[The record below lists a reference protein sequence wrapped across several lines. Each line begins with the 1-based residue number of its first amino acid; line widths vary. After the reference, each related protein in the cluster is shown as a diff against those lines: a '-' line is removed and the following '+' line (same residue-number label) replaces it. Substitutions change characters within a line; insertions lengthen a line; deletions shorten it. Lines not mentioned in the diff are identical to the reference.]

1 MKWHGGCSQ
10 TPGMLEAIYARESYV
25 ALKKTLDAAVLRHQ
39 AIASNLANLET
50 PNYKRIDISPD
61 FEARLQKAV
70 ASGDVSNIFRVRPQ
84 IEVDRTA
91 VADALNGNT
100 VKMEDELLHLQRN
113 TLTHTFALQ
122 VLGRSLNKIKSAIT
136 GRVS

>member
-1 MKWHGGCSQ
+1 
-10 TPGMLEAIYARESYV
+10 MLEAIYARESYV
-25 ALKKTLDAAVLRHQ
+25 ALKKTLDAAVLKHQ

-70 ASGDVSNIFRVRPQ
+70 GSGDVSKIFRVRPH
-84 IEVDRTA
+84 IEADRTA
-91 VADALNGNT
+91 APDALNGNT

-122 VLGRSLNKIKSAIT
+122 VLGRSMNKIKSAIT
-136 GRVS
+136 GKV

>member
-1 MKWHGGCSQ
+1 MKWHRGCFRW
-10 TPGMLEAIYARESYV
+10 PGMLEAIYARESYV
-25 ALKKTLDAAVLRHQ
+25 ALKKTLDAAVLKHQ
-39 AIASNLANLET
+39 AISSNLANLET
-50 PNYKRIDISPD
+50 PHYKRIDINPD

-70 ASGDVSNIFRVRPQ
+70 ATGDVSNIFRVRPQ
-84 IEVDRTA
+84 IEVDRSA
-91 VADALNGNT
+91 VPDALNGNT

-136 GRVS
+136 GRV

>member
-1 MKWHGGCSQ
+1 
-10 TPGMLEAIYARESYV
+10 MLEAIYARESYV
-25 ALKKTLDAAVLRHQ
+25 ALKKTLDAAVLKHQ
-39 AIASNLANLET
+39 AISSNLANLET
-50 PNYKRIDISPD
+50 PHYKRIDINPD

-70 ASGDVSNIFRVRPQ
+70 ATGDVSNIFRVRPQ
-84 IEVDRTA
+84 IEVDRSA

-136 GRVS
+136 GRI

>member
-1 MKWHGGCSQ
+1 
-10 TPGMLEAIYARESYV
+10 MLEAIYARESYV
-25 ALKKTLDAAVLRHQ
+25 ALKKTLDAAVLRHK
-39 AIASNLANLET
+39 AIASNLANIET

-61 FEARLQKAV
+61 FEARLQNAV
-70 ASGDVSNIFRVRPQ
+70 SSGDVSNIFRVRPQ

>member
-1 MKWHGGCSQ
+1 
-10 TPGMLEAIYARESYV
+10 MLEAIYARESYV

-50 PNYKRIDISPD
+50 PHYKRIDISPD

-70 ASGDVSNIFRVRPQ
+70 GSGDVSNIFRVRPQ
-84 IEVDRTA
+84 IEADRTA
-91 VADALNGNT
+91 VPDALNGNT

-122 VLGRSLNKIKSAIT
+122 VLGRSMNKIKSAIT
-136 GRVS
+136 GRV

>member
-1 MKWHGGCSQ
+1 
-10 TPGMLEAIYARESYV
+10 MLEAIYARESYV

-70 ASGDVSNIFRVRPQ
+70 GSGDVSNIFRVRPQ

-91 VADALNGNT
+91 VPDALNGNT

-122 VLGRSLNKIKSAIT
+122 VLGRSMNKIKSAIT
-136 GRVS
+136 GRV

>member
-1 MKWHGGCSQ
+1 
-10 TPGMLEAIYARESYV
+10 MLEAIYARESYV

-70 ASGDVSNIFRVRPQ
+70 GSGDVSNIFRVRPQ

-91 VADALNGNT
+91 VPDALNGNT

-122 VLGRSLNKIKSAIT
+122 VLGRSLNKIKAAIT

>member
-1 MKWHGGCSQ
+1 
-10 TPGMLEAIYARESYV
+10 MLEAIYARESYV
-25 ALKKTLDAAVLRHQ
+25 ALKKTLDAAVLKHQ

-70 ASGDVSNIFRVRPQ
+70 GSGDVSNIFRVRPQ

-91 VADALNGNT
+91 VPDALNGNT

>member
-1 MKWHGGCSQ
+1 
-10 TPGMLEAIYARESYV
+10 MLEAIYARESYV

-50 PNYKRIDISPD
+50 PYYKRIDISPD

-70 ASGDVSNIFRVRPQ
+70 GSGDVSNIFRVRPQ

-91 VADALNGNT
+91 VPDALNGNT

-122 VLGRSLNKIKSAIT
+122 VLGRSLNKIKAAIT

>member
-1 MKWHGGCSQ
+1 MKWHRGCFRW
-10 TPGMLEAIYARESYV
+10 PGMLEAIYARESYV

-70 ASGDVSNIFRVRPQ
+70 TSGDVSNIFRVRPQ

-91 VADALNGNT
+91 VPDALNGNT

>member
-1 MKWHGGCSQ
+1 
-10 TPGMLEAIYARESYV
+10 MLEAIYARESYV

-50 PNYKRIDISPD
+50 PYYKRIDISPD

-70 ASGDVSNIFRVRPQ
+70 GSGDVSNIFRVRPQ

-91 VADALNGNT
+91 VPDALNGNT

-136 GRVS
+136 GRV

>member
-1 MKWHGGCSQ
+1 MHSS
-10 TPGMLEAIYARESYV
+10 PLFPRLEAIYARESYV

-70 ASGDVSNIFRVRPQ
+70 DTGDVSNIFRVRPQ
-84 IEVDRTA
+84 IEVDRSA
-91 VADALNGNT
+91 VPDALNGNT

-136 GRVS
+136 GRV

>member
-1 MKWHGGCSQ
+1 M
-10 TPGMLEAIYARESYV
+10 PGMLEAIYARESYV

-70 ASGDVSNIFRVRPQ
+70 TSGDVSNIFRVRPQ

-91 VADALNGNT
+91 VPDALNGNT

>member
-1 MKWHGGCSQ
+1 
-10 TPGMLEAIYARESYV
+10 MLEAIYARESYV
-25 ALKKTLDAAVLRHQ
+25 ALKKTLDAAVLKHQ
-39 AIASNLANLET
+39 AISSNLANLET
-50 PNYKRIDISPD
+50 PHYKRIDINPD

-70 ASGDVSNIFRVRPQ
+70 ATGDVSNIFRVRPQ
-84 IEVDRTA
+84 IEVDRSA
-91 VADALNGNT
+91 VPDALNGNT

-136 GRVS
+136 GRV

>member
-1 MKWHGGCSQ
+1 
-10 TPGMLEAIYARESYV
+10 MLEAIYARESYV

-50 PNYKRIDISPD
+50 PHYKRIDISPD

-70 ASGDVSNIFRVRPQ
+70 GSGDVSNIFRVRPQ
-84 IEVDRTA
+84 IEADRTA
-91 VADALNGNT
+91 VPDALNGNT

-136 GRVS
+136 GKV

>member
-1 MKWHGGCSQ
+1 
-10 TPGMLEAIYARESYV
+10 MLEAIYARESYV

-39 AIASNLANLET
+39 AIASNLANIET

-70 ASGDVSNIFRVRPQ
+70 GSGDVSNIFRVRPQ

-91 VADALNGNT
+91 VPDALNGNT

-136 GRVS
+136 GRV

>member
-1 MKWHGGCSQ
+1 MKWHRGCCQ
-10 TPGMLEAIYARESYV
+10 ALGMLEAIYARESYV

-70 ASGDVSNIFRVRPQ
+70 GSGDVSKIFRVRPQ
-84 IEVDRTA
+84 IEADRTA
-91 VADALNGNT
+91 APDALNGNT

-122 VLGRSLNKIKSAIT
+122 VLGRSMNKIKSAIT
-136 GRVS
+136 GKV

>member
-1 MKWHGGCSQ
+1 MKWHRGCSQ
-10 TPGMLEAIYARESYV
+10 ALGMLEAIYARESYV

-70 ASGDVSNIFRVRPQ
+70 GSGDVSNIFRVHPQ

-91 VADALNGNT
+91 VPDALNGNT
-100 VKMEDELLHLQRN
+100 VKVEDELLHLQRN

-136 GRVS
+136 GKV

>member
-1 MKWHGGCSQ
+1 
-10 TPGMLEAIYARESYV
+10 MLEAIYARESYV

-39 AIASNLANLET
+39 AISSNLANLET
-50 PNYKRIDISPD
+50 PHYKRIDINPD

-70 ASGDVSNIFRVRPQ
+70 ATGDVSNIFRVRPQ
-84 IEVDRTA
+84 IEVDRSA
-91 VADALNGNT
+91 VPDALNGNT

-136 GRVS
+136 GRI

>member
-1 MKWHGGCSQ
+1 MKWHEGCSR

-39 AIASNLANLET
+39 AIASNLANIET

-70 ASGDVSNIFRVRPQ
+70 TSGDVSNIFRVRPQ

-91 VADALNGNT
+91 VPDALNGNT

>member
-1 MKWHGGCSQ
+1 
-10 TPGMLEAIYARESYV
+10 MLEAIYARGSYV

-39 AIASNLANLET
+39 AISSNLANLET

-70 ASGDVSNIFRVRPQ
+70 ATKDVSNIFRVRPQ
-84 IEVDRTA
+84 IEIDSAA
-91 VADALNGNT
+91 VPDAMNGNT

-113 TLTHTFALQ
+113 TLTHSFALQ

>member
-1 MKWHGGCSQ
+1 
-10 TPGMLEAIYARESYV
+10 MLEAIYARESYV

-70 ASGDVSNIFRVRPQ
+70 GSGDVSNIFRVRPQ

-91 VADALNGNT
+91 VPDALNGNT

-136 GRVS
+136 GKV

>member
-1 MKWHGGCSQ
+1 
-10 TPGMLEAIYARESYV
+10 MLEAIYARESYV

-39 AIASNLANLET
+39 AIASNLANIET

-70 ASGDVSNIFRVRPQ
+70 TSGDVSNIFRVRPQ
-84 IEVDRTA
+84 IEVDGTA

>member
-1 MKWHGGCSQ
+1 
-10 TPGMLEAIYARESYV
+10 MLEAIYARESYV

-70 ASGDVSNIFRVRPQ
+70 GSGDVSNIFRVRPQ
-84 IEVDRTA
+84 IEADRTA
-91 VADALNGNT
+91 VPDALNGNT

-122 VLGRSLNKIKSAIT
+122 VLGRSMNKIKSAIT
-136 GRVS
+136 GRV